1 LRSGVRFSEDIEA
14 VDVGADENLE
24 LKETSAMVLVSELVV
39 SEELGTDDLA
49 SGLFE
54 PCED

>member
-1 LRSGVRFSEDIEA
+1 LRSGVRFSEDIEV